1 MYKKVTISCAMLSY
15 SLFTQAGSE
24 QHRAPQFT
32 TEKIASFAK
41 SVEHYAAE
49 QGARAFIIGRLGQP
63 KSELPQGFQFTHT
76 AIAIYSQIELED
88 GKKVNG
94 YAIHNLYQQDDNAN
108 VSQLVTDYP
117 VDFFWGV
124 HALKA
129 GIVIPTPA
137 LQQKLIRAIINGQ
150 NKTVH
155 NPNYSLIANPFN
167 NQYQNC
173 TEHTLNVIN
182 AAIYQTDNMA
192 KLKVNTT
199 AYFKAQPVAVSR
211 FKLALGNWFADGLST
226 DDHPKKVA
234 TASFTSIANYL
245 KEYDL
250 LDSAVIFEQKKTVP
264 LLPSS

>member
-1 MYKKVTISCAMLSY
+1 MYKRVMISYAILAY
-15 SLFTQAGSE
+15 SFFAQAGSE
-24 QHRAPQFT
+24 QQQAPQFDAAT
-32 TEKIASFAK
+32 ITAFAK
-41 SVEHYAAE
+41 SVKHYAAE
-49 QGARAFIIGRLGQP
+49 QGARAFIIARLGQP
-63 KSELPQGFQFTHT
+63 KEKLPAGFHFTHT

-88 GKKVNG
+88 GNKVNG
-94 YAIHNLYQQDDNAN
+94 YAIHNLYQKAGDAN

-117 VDFFWGV
+117 VDFFWGA

-129 GIVIPTPA
+129 GIVIPTPV
-137 LQQKLIRAIINGQ
+137 LQQKLIMAIHHGQ

-155 NPNYSLIANPFN
+155 NPKYSLIANPFN

-226 DDHPKKVA
+226 DDHPEKVA

-264 LLPSS
+264 LLSSS